1 MIQAALKTV
10 AKGHPVFP
18 CGRDKKPL
26 TPNGFKDASVEPT
39 VISRLWSECPQANI
53 GMPTGDRS
61 GVVVLDVDVDVAK
74 GIDGNKS
81 LGKLTAQHGPLPHTL
96 TVTTPRGGTHYY
108 FRHPNQKVACSAGK
122 LGEGLDVR
130 GDGGY
135 VLLPPSQTDRGAYVY
150 AQKSEIAEMPRW
162 LIDLTVAKQPAA
174 QAVPTVNKFL
184 NRPARVDELRV
195 REALW
200 MIPASITHD
209 DWVRVGMALHSWDAV
224 IGQNLWLEW
233 SRTCPEKFNE
243 RDFETAWRSFKVD
256 GGVTLGTLF
265 ELARRFG
272 WRPRTD
278 IKDDAGFS
286 EPEPHEIDLSTPEW
300 PAPLRQE
307 ALHGPVG
314 EFVRRLAPHTE
325 ADPAA
330 ILVQLLV
337 GIGNLLG
344 RTAHFVVE
352 SDNHYLNLNVVIV
365 GNSSKARKGTSWG
378 HVKRLLLLIDPSWPP
393 PITGLSTGE
402 GLIHQ
407 VRDPITKMDA
417 EGNEV
422 VVDEGQSDKRLL
434 AVETEFGRLLQCAGR
449 DSNTLSAVIRQA
461 FDTGDLRVAT
471 KSSPER
477 ATGAHICIIGH
488 ITGIE
493 LNLLL
498 TQSDCANGLANRF
511 LWCAA
516 KRSKLLPEGGNVDS
530 VDFSDLMKQFRE
542 AIEFG
547 RRVGRIRLDETA
559 RETWHGIYEAL
570 SSEQPGLLG
579 AVCSRGEALV
589 LRMAT
594 LFAVI
599 DRSPTITIPHLKAA
613 LAVWDYCAASAKF
626 IFGSTLGN
634 PLAEKVKAAL
644 EGVGDRGVPLSGLY
658 DLFNG
663 HVNKDELHNALKQLQ
678 AQGLARFEKLKTSGR
693 PSQVWFA
700 TRISGE
706 ESEKSAAAPQKSA
719 AHSPA
724 YATEHNSLNSLNSPP
739 SVWEEEL

>member
-1 MIQAALKTV
+1 MIETALKFI

-18 CGRDKKPL
+18 CGKDKRPM
-26 TPNGFKDASVEPT
+26 TPNGFKDASTESA
-39 VISRLWSECPQANI
+39 VISDWWTRYPQANI
-53 GMPTGDRS
+53 GMPTGQRS
-61 GVVVLDVDVDVAK
+61 GIVVLDVDFDPAR
-74 GIDGNKS
+74 GIDGNKP
-81 LGKLTAQHGPLPHTL
+81 LKKLLEQHGPFPNTL
-96 TVTTPRGGTHYY
+96 IVTTPRGGKHYY
-108 FRHPNQKVACSAGK
+108 FLYPGQKITCSAGK
-122 LGEGLDVR
+122 LGAGLDVR

-135 VLLPPSQTDRGAYVY
+135 VLLPPSETDRGIYAYE
-150 AQKSEIAEMPRW
+150 QKVEMAEMPQW
-162 LIDLTVAKQPAA
+162 LINLTQVTESRPQT
-174 QAVPTVNKFL
+174 VPRGRKFVNGFG
-184 NRPARVDELRV
+184 PVDELRV

-200 MIPASITHD
+200 MIPASIEHD
-209 DWVRVGMALHSWDAV
+209 DWVRVGMALHSWDD
-224 IGQNLWLEW
+224 GPGKNLWLEW

-243 RDFETAWRSFKVD
+243 SDFETAWRSFKAG

-272 WRPRTD
+272 WRPQNRN
-278 IKDDAGFS
+278 KRDADGEDEHCEMDFS
-286 EPEPHEIDLSTPEW
+286 IPEW
-300 PAPLRQE
+300 PDLLRPE
-307 ALHGPVG
+307 GLHGPLG

-325 ADPAA
+325 ADPVA

-337 GIGNLLG
+337 GFGNLLG

-352 SDNHYLNLNVVIV
+352 SDRHYLNLNAVVV

-378 HVKRLLLLIDPSWPP
+378 HVKRLLMLIDPTWPS

-407 VRDPITKMDA
+407 VRDPVTKTDGD
-417 EGNEV
+417 GNEV

-434 AVETEFGRLLQCAGR
+434 AIETEFGRLLQCAGR
-449 DSNTLSAVIRQA
+449 DSNTISAVIRQA

-477 ATGAHICIIGH
+477 STGAHICIIGH
-488 ITGIE
+488 ITSIE

-511 LWCAA
+511 LWCAS
-516 KRSKLLPEGGNVDS
+516 KRSKLLPEGGDVDS
-530 VDFSDLMKQFRE
+530 VNFSDLVNQFRG

-547 RRVGRIRLDETA
+547 RRVGRVRLDEAA
-559 RETWHGIYEAL
+559 RETWRGIYEAL

-599 DRSPTITIPHLKAA
+599 DCSPTVTVPHLKAA
-613 LAVWDYCAASAKF
+613 LAVWDYCAGSAKF

-634 PLAEKVKAAL
+634 PIAEKVKAAL
-644 EGVGDRGVPLSGLY
+644 DSVGDRGVPLSGLY
-658 DLFNG
+658 DHFNG
-663 HVNKDELHNALKQLQ
+663 HIDKDELHNALKQLQ

-693 PSQVWFA
+693 PSQIWFA
-700 TRISGE
+700 ARISGE
-706 ESEKSAAAPQKSA
+706 ESEKSAAPRRTSA
-719 AHSPA
+719 ACSVDPA
-724 YATEHNSLNSLNSPP
+724 GELNLLNSLNSPP
-739 SVWEEEL
+739 PFWEVEL